1 MTDKEAIEILQEEHR
16 YCQEPCYV
24 MNAIERAITAL
35 REKLEREQNEPLTL
49 EQLRQMDG
57 QPVWCQDNT
66 VGTGIIRLVED
77 WATEKMEVHIW
88 TFDEEGNPRCTNV
101 RIMLEFGA
109 RFYRHPLKTAMQGE
123 EV

>member
-49 EQLRQMDG
+49 EQLRHGRWEECDYVEPCIHG
-57 QPVWCQDNT
+57 F
-66 VGTGIIRLVED
+66 GTIRHKAAGL
-77 WATEKMEVHIW
+77 K
-88 TFDEEGNPRCTNV
+88 CTNCV
-101 RIMLEFGA
+101 HVFEKNLLWKDNYCPNCGA
-109 RFYRHPLKTAMQGE
+109 RMDL
-123 EV
+123 EVNDG

>member
-57 QPVWCQDNT
+57 QPVWVETPGVRKYGRWAIVEGVDTEYGEQTLYLHGDFTCRDY
-66 VGTGIIRLVED
+66 GTT
-77 WATEKMEVHIW
+77 WMA
-88 TFDEEGNPRCTNV
+88 
-101 RIMLEFGA
+101 
-109 RFYRHPLKTAMQGE
+109 YRHRPAMPGE
-123 EV
+123 EQHGV